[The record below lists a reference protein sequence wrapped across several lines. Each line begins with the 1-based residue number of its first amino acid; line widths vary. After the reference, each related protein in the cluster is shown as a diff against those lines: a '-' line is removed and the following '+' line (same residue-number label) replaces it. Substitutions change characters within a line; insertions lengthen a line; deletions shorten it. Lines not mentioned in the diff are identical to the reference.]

1 MRNNW
6 HNKYRTRLRSLIMF
20 KNLFPQFS
28 GSHRK
33 VLFELM
39 ALIVLWGLIVK
50 YNHLKPVC
58 TDRDIVAAHSQ
69 EKE

>member
-1 MRNNW
+1 
-6 HNKYRTRLRSLIMF
+6 MF

-33 VLFELM
+33 ALFELM

-58 TDRDIVAAHSQ
+58 TDRDIVAVHSQ
-69 EKE
+69 QKE